1 MHTWCLYL
9 AIVEVLSSTLSLMSW
24 TQYKAINYC
33 LMPLLSTIQMCMK
46 SIKENVAF
54 KMEVKMANQQDF
66 DNLNKKQIA
75 NIHEEIILGC

>member
-1 MHTWCLYL
+1 
-9 AIVEVLSSTLSLMSW
+9 
-24 TQYKAINYC
+24 
-33 LMPLLSTIQMCMK
+33 MK